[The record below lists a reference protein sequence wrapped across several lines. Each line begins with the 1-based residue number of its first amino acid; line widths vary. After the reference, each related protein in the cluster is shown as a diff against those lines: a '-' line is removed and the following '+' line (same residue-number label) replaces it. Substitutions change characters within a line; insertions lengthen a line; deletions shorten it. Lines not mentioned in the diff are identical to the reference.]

1 VPGAQGETRAPSFP
15 YCFKDVLRDRWE
27 GHPMSKNKIAW
38 LLAAAL
44 LWTVP
49 ALADKEQ
56 VRSFSKRLPTGSVR
70 RVELD
75 FPVGEVVV
83 DAWNGADL
91 QLDVQLRCR
100 RGQASCRDAAERVRL
115 VYSTDDDK
123 LHIEIKD
130 WPKLSG
136 KGLEARVQVQM
147 PRRLP
152 LDVDLGVGEMRV
164 AGLENDVKANVGV
177 GELNL
182 TLPASAV
189 ATVSADTGVGDANLT
204 AGGRHY
210 ESSGLFTKELRWK
223 KGTGSARVAAD
234 CGVGQINVKLQ

>member
-1 VPGAQGETRAPSFP
+1 MNT
-15 YCFKDVLRDRWE
+15 
-27 GHPMSKNKIAW
+27 MNKIAW
-38 LLAAAL
+38 TLAAVL

-49 ALADKEQ
+49 AFAGKEPVRNFSKQ
-56 VRSFSKRLPTGSVR
+56 IPAGAVRSVD
-70 RVELD
+70 LD
-75 FPVGEVVV
+75 VPVGEVVV
-83 DAWNGADL
+83 DAWDGADV
-91 QLDVQLRCR
+91 QLDVRLECR
-100 RGQASCRDAAERVRL
+100 HGSASCRDAAQRVRL

-136 KGLEARVQVQM
+136 KGLEAHVRMQM
-147 PRRLP
+147 PRHLP
-152 LDVDLGVGEMRV
+152 LDVDLGVGEIGV

-189 ATVSADTGVGDANLT
+189 GMVHADAGIGEANLI

-210 ESSGLFTKELRWK
+210 ESSGLIAKELRWN
-223 KGTGSARVAAD
+223 KGTGTATIAAD
-234 CGVGQINVKLQ
+234 CGVGEINVRLQ